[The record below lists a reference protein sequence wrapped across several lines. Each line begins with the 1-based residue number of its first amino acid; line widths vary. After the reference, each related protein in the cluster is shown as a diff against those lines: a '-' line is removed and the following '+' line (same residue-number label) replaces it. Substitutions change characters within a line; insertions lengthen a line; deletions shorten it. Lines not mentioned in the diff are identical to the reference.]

1 MSRVR
6 RSSTEPPAAAGSV
19 SRRGGRRRGFGALLA
34 VDLWE
39 RFSFFGM
46 AAILVLYLTAPA
58 DRGGTGMAPQSAAAV
73 FAAYMSLC
81 FLAGLPG
88 GWLADRVLGARRAV
102 LLGGALI
109 ACGHLVLAAP
119 VRGTLYAGLL
129 LVVAGTGLVKPA
141 LAAMVAEAG
150 GAGRARREADF
161 SLFYVCIQVSA
172 LIAPVVTGLLAE
184 RIAWHL
190 GFAAAAVGML
200 AGLAQFS
207 LGLRGLGPVGSR
219 PARPVTRAEAATV
232 RRRVALAAAAL
243 CAVLAPP
250 ALLGALPLK
259 AVLAALGLTTI
270 TLPFAYLRTLR
281 RVLDR
286 EGPAPTGPHTGQGGP
301 HDGAVP
307 AVRGGDGG
315 AGPAVGGLH
324 GGAGPAVRG
333 ADGGIR
339 PTVRGAWEKAG
350 PVAGGA
356 CGGAGPV
363 AAVAHGGAGRPAVRP
378 AARSA
383 GDSGAGSAARAR
395 LGAFAVM
402 MAASSAFWMI
412 FAQSGSALS
421 LFAERDTDRELL
433 GFEVPASWFQSLH
446 PLFVLLAAPF
456 AARLGRRAGPG
467 TRTPVKFAG
476 ALAAAG
482 ASFLLMSVAASL
494 AEDGPVQP
502 YWLVLVY
509 LLYSCGEIA
518 LAPAGLALAAEVAPP
533 GSTGRFLAVNGL
545 FGAVGVVVGGQL
557 YRLTAVL
564 PLSVYFLL
572 VGGFVLAVG
581 AAVALAAGRLERR
594 LAPPPPEKQKTP
606 VRQGSQLVSEG
617 GLEPPRPIKGTST
630 SS

>member
-1 MSRVR
+1 MR

-19 SRRGGRRRGFGALLA
+19 SGHGGRRRGFGALLA

-58 DRGGTGMAPQSAAAV
+58 DRGGMGMASQSAAAV

-119 VRGTLYAGLL
+119 ARGTLYAGLL

-207 LGLRGLGPVGSR
+207 LGLRGLGSVGSR

-232 RRRVALAAAAL
+232 RRRVALAAAVL

-281 RVLDR
+281 RTLDR
-286 EGPAPTGPHTGQGGP
+286 EGPAPTTLGTGEGGP

-315 AGPAVGGLH
+315 AGPASRGARGGVVP
-324 GGAGPAVRG
+324 GFRGAQEGAGQ
-333 ADGGIR
+333 
-339 PTVRGAWEKAG
+339 
-350 PVAGGA
+350 
-356 CGGAGPV
+356 
-363 AAVAHGGAGRPAVRP
+363 AAV
-378 AARSA
+378 RSA

-456 AARLGRRAGPG
+456 VARLARRAGPG

-482 ASFLLMSVAASL
+482 TSFLLMSVAASL
-494 AEDGPVQP
+494 AEDGPVGP

-581 AAVALAAGRLERR
+581 AAVALAAGRLERG
-594 LAPPPPEKQKTP
+594 LAAPSPQKAEDPCSTGVSAG
-606 VRQGSQLVSEG
+606 VRG
-617 GLEPPRPIKGTST
+617 GT
-630 SS
+630 